1 MINSMNHLIKKRK
14 IKFPSADWDEV
25 FKIKKGV
32 LIDIDDTLYPY
43 WPSHI
48 NALNQ
53 TLLYLKKRYPQF
65 FKNLSLDQ
73 FNEAYQKHRKIV
85 IERLYPNGMCRNR
98 YILFLS
104 WMESLNIKRAYILAQ
119 RLESI
124 YWKSFIENIKPDP
137 KAMKFLNYCYQH
149 SIKVVALTDMQADIQ
164 IKKLKRLKMDRLI
177 SYLVTSDEAG
187 KEKPFKNIFRLS
199 LKKLG
204 FKASQVIMIGDNDK
218 KDLEGAAAIGI
229 DGYKVE

>member
-1 MINSMNHLIKKRK
+1 MKHLIRKTK
-14 IKFPSADWDEV
+14 IKFPCTDWDEV
-25 FKIKKGV
+25 FKTKKGV

-48 NALNQ
+48 KALNQ
-53 TLLYLKKRYPQF
+53 TLLFLKKTYPLIF
-65 FKNLSLDQ
+65 GHLTLDQ
-73 FNEAYQKHRKIV
+73 FNETYQKHRKIV

-104 WMESLNIKRAYILAQ
+104 WMESLNIKRAYVLAQ
-119 RLESI
+119 RLENI

-137 KAMKFLNYCYQH
+137 KAMNFLNYCYQH
-149 SIKVVALTDMQADIQ
+149 SIKVVALTDMQAEIQ

-187 KEKPFKNIFRLS
+187 KEKPYKNIFRLS

-204 FKASQVIMIGDNDK
+204 LKASEVIMIGDNDQ
-218 KDLEGAAAIGI
+218 KDLKGAAAIGI